1 MKSAEY
7 EKMEEGGWF
16 AFIPGLDGLWATGPT
31 IELARKE
38 LQEALVA
45 RNIDISSRIMYIL
58 EHGKWSGFECGGTA
72 RVAKLGTVAATAG
85 GAGKAGA
92 NAAVAR

>member
-38 LQEALVA
+38 LQEALDGWIEVTI
-45 RNIDISSRIMYIL
+45 NTSD
-58 EHGKWSGFECGGTA
+58 
-72 RVAKLGTVAATAG
+72 
-85 GAGKAGA
+85 
-92 NAAVAR
+92 